1 MGGAVIGNLPIYVGI
16 AYTKIPRAE
25 SPENDTPLFSILL
38 FANKHFI
45 AHVYKV
51 IDWRPGPSNSTMQF
65 CNRLG
70 RNIQARFLTLLSYAY
85 TYIG

>member
-1 MGGAVIGNLPIYVGI
+1 MGGAVIWNLPIYVGI
-16 AYTKIPRAE
+16 VYTKIPRAE

-51 IDWRPGPSNSTMQF
+51 I
-65 CNRLG
+65 
-70 RNIQARFLTLLSYAY
+70 A
-85 TYIG
+85 

>member
-16 AYTKIPRAE
+16 VYTGIPRVE
-25 SPENDTPLFSILL
+25 SPVNDTPLFSILL

-51 IDWRPGPSNSTMQF
+51 YDWWPGPSNSTMQF
-65 CNRLG
+65 CNRLD
-70 RNIQARFLTLLSYAY
+70 RDIQARCLTLLYAY